1 MRLLSRTEQ
10 QGSRTCSS
18 KAHAKYQER
27 EEGRMRIEEI
37 GQASLS
43 GIRVK
48 RRFAQKWVVE
58 KSIFCA

>member
-1 MRLLSRTEQ
+1 MRLLSRTKQ
-10 QGSRTCSS
+10 QGSRTYSS

-43 GIRVK
+43 GIRSGTALLK
-48 RRFAQKWVVE
+48 KWVVE